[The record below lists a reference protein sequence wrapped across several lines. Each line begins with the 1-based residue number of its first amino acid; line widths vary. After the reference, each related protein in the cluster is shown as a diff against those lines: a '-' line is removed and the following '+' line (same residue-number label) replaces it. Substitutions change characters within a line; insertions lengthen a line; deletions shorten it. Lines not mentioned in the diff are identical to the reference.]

1 MDGPLGQ
8 KCNSCCSVS
17 FVPLACSCT
26 PPQRAY
32 RQEQSGRILNNL
44 MTTGS
49 SLEYMEFMIGLLP
62 SAALINVMKF
72 LKGTDTAQE
81 VLQASP
87 ILARLHM
94 DRTDLTH
101 FVSDSYSLVTA
112 FTLNH

>member
-1 MDGPLGQ
+1 
-8 KCNSCCSVS
+8 
-17 FVPLACSCT
+17 
-26 PPQRAY
+26 
-32 RQEQSGRILNNL
+32 

-49 SLEYMEFMIGLLP
+49 SLEYMEFMIGLFP

-72 LKGTDTAQE
+72 LKETDTAQE
-81 VLQASP
+81 VLQTSA

-94 DRTDLTH
+94 DRTDLTQ